1 MTNWKY
7 VKPIKGSTVLNKLEE
22 ELGIKFPKS
31 YVDCAT
37 LNNGGRPPKNKVND
51 NLTMRSLVRIDEL
64 AELNVSETLKTI
76 KDRLPSRIIPFA
88 DDSFGNYFCFDF
100 SQANEPS
107 IVFWDHEEKTDKA
120 LMLVSDS
127 FDNFIARI
135 AMVKQDALFDTK
147 LQSMR
152 S

>member
-7 VKPIKGSTVLNKLEE
+7 VKPIEGSTILNELEE

-37 LNNGGRPPKNKVND
+37 LNNGGRPPKNKVDD

-76 KDRLPSRIIPFA
+76 KDRLPSKIIPFA

-120 LMLVSDS
+120 LTPVTDS
-127 FDNFIARI
+127 FEKFIA
-135 AMVKQDALFDTK
+135 L
-147 LQSMR
+147 LS
-152 S
+152 